1 MGAAAVKAVKEPR
14 QRQCGKRHGT
24 CCSLASLSQPHTVAP
39 HGSSRHK
46 TALDQKLEYKSRRQY
61 AFSRISRRPTQQIF
75 LCRLHPDG
83 NCRQRVRDQ
92 VDKQQM
98 NRGKW
103 QRKAC
108 KGGIK
113 DTEDTRHIAGKEKLD
128 GIFNIAVD
136 ISAVGSSLDDRG
148 KVIICQYH
156 GRSLL

>member
-1 MGAAAVKAVKEPR
+1 MVAAA
-14 QRQCGKRHGT
+14 
-24 CCSLASLSQPHTVAP
+24 
-39 HGSSRHK
+39 
-46 TALDQKLEYKSRRQY
+46 
-61 AFSRISRRPTQQIF
+61 IRPPWIRSWNTN
-75 LCRLHPDG
+75 PG
-83 NCRQRVRDQ
+83 VNMPSPGVRDQ

-148 KVIICQYH
+148 KVIICQDH